1 VVLFA
6 ITALERCIIQHT
18 SVQLLQFKMNKSGG
32 IVVGSALKVVN
43 GSLHYPSVNI
53 GMMAGF
59 TKLVSYISVSCLIS
73 I

>member
-1 VVLFA
+1 
-6 ITALERCIIQHT
+6 
-18 SVQLLQFKMNKSGG
+18 MNSTGG
-32 IVVGSALKVVN
+32 MVVGNALKVAN

-59 TKLVSYISVSCLIS
+59 TMVSYISVSCLIS

>member
-1 VVLFA
+1 
-6 ITALERCIIQHT
+6 
-18 SVQLLQFKMNKSGG
+18 MNSTGG

-59 TKLVSYISVSCLIS
+59 TWFHISVILPDFHLTEMVN
-73 I
+73 

>member
-1 VVLFA
+1 
-6 ITALERCIIQHT
+6 
-18 SVQLLQFKMNKSGG
+18 MNSTGG
-32 IVVGSALKVVN
+32 IAVGSALKVAN
-43 GSLHYPSVNI
+43 GSLRYPSVNI